1 MKAITSLTDSVGL
14 FAKTYHYLQ
23 KSKHPEA
30 SVEDLKLQWAQDMLS
45 RLRIDLAVSGKVSE
59 QKSLLFLGNHVSYLD
74 IPLLMSTVRGLSFVA
89 KEEVGSW
96 PIIGSAAKKIDTVFV
111 RRESGSSRQLARQS
125 VQEALS
131 NGQRIA
137 IFPSGTTCMHEK
149 KVWRRGAFEIAY
161 EKNFFFQPFRI
172 TYLPLRA
179 AAYIDDD
186 FLPSHL
192 YNLFGLERIHA
203 KLEFHEPVQIKDP
216 VVDCEYWQ
224 KWTKDFVTAS
234 QN

>member
-1 MKAITSLTDSVGL
+1 MKAITSFTDSVGL

-30 SVEDLKLQWAQDMLS
+30 SVEDLKLQWAKDMLS
-45 RLRIDLAVSGKVSE
+45 RLRIDLEISGKVSE

-74 IPLLMSTVRGLSFVA
+74 VPLLMSTVRGLSFVA
-89 KEEVGSW
+89 KEEVRSW
-96 PIIGSAAKKIDTVFV
+96 PVIGSAAKKIETV
-111 RRESGSSRQLARQS
+111 
-125 VQEALS
+125 
-131 NGQRIA
+131 
-137 IFPSGTTCMHEK
+137 
-149 KVWRRGAFEIAY
+149 FEIAH
-161 EKNFFFQPFRI
+161 EKNLLFQPFRI

-186 FLPSHL
+186 FLPTHL
-192 YNLFGLERIHA
+192 FNLFGLERIHA
-203 KLEFHEPVQIKDP
+203 KLEFHDPVRIKDP

-224 KWTKDFVTAS
+224 NWTKSFVTAR